1 MYPRRIHQRLRLLPL
16 LVISLLTAVIACLSF
31 IVTSSTAVASSD
43 HVDVMTLNTEIDA
56 ASARFLTNTIT
67 TAEQD
72 GAQVLV
78 IQIDTPGGDI
88 GSVKAMVEAEL
99 NSSVPII
106 TYVSPTGAYAA
117 SAGAFVE
124 LAAPIAAM
132 APTTRIG
139 ASSPVTSTGGDIG
152 STLKSKLEHD
162 LSALMTA
169 IQKRYHR
176 TGVDS
181 ATKMVTD
188 AISYDDTTAEN
199 NHIVD
204 LGANNLSDLLS
215 KVDGQSITLASGR
228 SVVLHTADV
237 NVQTIQPSLFDSLY
251 GWLLDP
257 NVVFLLFV
265 IAVIG
270 VYLEISHPGVI
281 LPGVVG
287 SIALLLFLFGVG
299 SLSPNW
305 AGLALMAL
313 AFVLLVLDLRL
324 PTHGVLTVGAM
335 FAIISGALLFF
346 NSGGPYNGPQV
357 NPLVVYTMA
366 GLIGLISFTLIAVIV
381 RTQRLPV
388 TNGVEGMIGAKAVT
402 LTPLLPEGWVSY
414 GGERWSAILEPPAT
428 MLDAGSE
435 IQIVSV
441 EGLRLHVRPLPV
453 RTLTDTYIA
462 PLQGNS

>member
-1 MYPRRIHQRLRLLPL
+1 MYPRHIHQRLRLLSL
-16 LVISLLTAVIACLSF
+16 LAISLLTVVIACLSF

-43 HVDVMTLNTEIDA
+43 HVDVMTLNTEIDT

-67 TAEQD
+67 TAEHD
-72 GAQVLV
+72 GAQALV

-88 GSVKAMVEAEL
+88 GSMKVMVEAEL

-106 TYVSPTGAYAA
+106 TYVSPTGGYAA
-117 SAGAFVE
+117 SAGAFVA

-139 ASSPVTSTGGDIG
+139 ASSPVTSTGGDIS

-162 LSALMTA
+162 LVALLTA
-169 IQKRYHR
+169 IQNRYHR
-176 TGVDS
+176 TGVDLT
-181 ATKMVTD
+181 TKMVTD
-188 AISYDDTTAEN
+188 AVSYDDTIAEN

-215 KVDGQSITLASGR
+215 KVDGLSVTLASGQ
-228 SVVLHTADV
+228 SVTLHTAGV
-237 NVQTIQPSLFDSLY
+237 NVQTMQPSLFDSLY

-270 VYLEISHPGVI
+270 IYLEISHPGVI

-324 PTHGVLTVGAM
+324 PTHGVLTLGAM
-335 FAIISGALLFF
+335 FALISGALLFF
-346 NSGGPYNGPQV
+346 NSGGPYNGLQV

-381 RTQRLPV
+381 HTQRLPV

-414 GGERWSAILEPPAT
+414 SGECWSAILEPPAT
-428 MLDAGSE
+428 VLDAGSE

-453 RTLTDTYIA
+453 RTLIDTYIA
-462 PLQGNS
+462 PLQE